1 MTPKVTETEVK
12 AAIQKI
18 LEDKKAY
25 KTSLNYAVN
34 YCQAAL
40 GQSGRDL
47 AVQCLYILSNISS
60 WRNTEAKR
68 VRAILKVFDNL
79 IARCRSW
86 TSTNKNLRRCSMREV
101 TIMTEKV
108 VKELSDEQKVE
119 IILYYQQKEVE
130 RLEKLRVMGKKYRM
144 NKREKELA
152 MEKELA
158 ELRAKVAKAE

>member
-1 MTPKVTETEVK
+1 
-12 AAIQKI
+12 
-18 LEDKKAY
+18 
-25 KTSLNYAVN
+25 
-34 YCQAAL
+34 
-40 GQSGRDL
+40 
-47 AVQCLYILSNISS
+47 
-60 WRNTEAKR
+60 
-68 VRAILKVFDNL
+68 
-79 IARCRSW
+79 
-86 TSTNKNLRRCSMREV
+86 MREV

-144 NKREKELA
+144 NKREKALA

>member
-1 MTPKVTETEVK
+1 
-12 AAIQKI
+12 
-18 LEDKKAY
+18 
-25 KTSLNYAVN
+25 
-34 YCQAAL
+34 
-40 GQSGRDL
+40 
-47 AVQCLYILSNISS
+47 
-60 WRNTEAKR
+60 
-68 VRAILKVFDNL
+68 
-79 IARCRSW
+79 
-86 TSTNKNLRRCSMREV
+86 MREV